1 MKAESSDGRGR
12 ANGAEHGRDVETH
25 RDARSAHAREVGRRL
40 DEPRA
45 VPLSV
50 EPNAPIWT
58 HDVSRPIATRDWR
71 QRERARAAITA
82 LFGRPETRTF
92 AVRYWDGVVD
102 RALTGGSPPPAFTLV
117 IRSPGAL
124 RRAFLTASELHM
136 GEAYVRGDI
145 EIEGNLEA
153 AVELGE
159 AVRARLASPAPLA
172 RAVRALLALPH
183 DRAGEAAHERRPGLS
198 RQGRR
203 HSRRRDRAAVRSHY
217 DVGNEFYSIWLDRDM
232 VYSCAYFVTGAED
245 IDAAQHAKLD
255 LLCRKLRLRPG
266 ERLLDIGCGWGGLI
280 RHAAR
285 NYGVEALGITLSERQ
300 ADVARE
306 RIHAD
311 GLDGRCRVA
320 VCDYR
325 DLDDAVPFDKVVSVG
340 MFEHVGRSRLPG
352 YFRAAARLT
361 KPGGLFLNHGIVRLH
376 ALGTGVVARASRMVW
391 HQGAFIQ
398 RYVFPDGEL
407 VPLADAVQCGEEAG
421 LEARDVE
428 SLREHYALTLRHWVR
443 RLEDA
448 RDAASALVGEQTYR
462 VWRLY
467 MAASAHAFASGR
479 IGLAQVLFA
488 KPDADGRV
496 ALPRT
501 RADLF
506 APGAAALR
514 VVPKGVTARVI
525 PIR

>member
-1 MKAESSDGRGR
+1 
-12 ANGAEHGRDVETH
+12 
-25 RDARSAHAREVGRRL
+25 
-40 DEPRA
+40 
-45 VPLSV
+45 
-50 EPNAPIWT
+50 
-58 HDVSRPIATRDWR
+58 
-71 QRERARAAITA
+71 
-82 LFGRPETRTF
+82 
-92 AVRYWDGVVD
+92 
-102 RALTGGSPPPAFTLV
+102 
-117 IRSPGAL
+117 
-124 RRAFLTASELHM
+124 
-136 GEAYVRGDI
+136 
-145 EIEGNLEA
+145 
-153 AVELGE
+153 
-159 AVRARLASPAPLA
+159 
-172 RAVRALLALPH
+172 
-183 DRAGEAAHERRPGLS
+183 
-198 RQGRR
+198 
-203 HSRRRDRAAVRSHY
+203 
-217 DVGNEFYSIWLDRDM
+217 
-232 VYSCAYFVTGAED
+232 
-245 IDAAQHAKLD
+245 
-255 LLCRKLRLRPG
+255 
-266 ERLLDIGCGWGGLI
+266 
-280 RHAAR
+280 
-285 NYGVEALGITLSERQ
+285 
-300 ADVARE
+300 
-306 RIHAD
+306 
-311 GLDGRCRVA
+311 
-320 VCDYR
+320 
-325 DLDDAVPFDKVVSVG
+325 
-340 MFEHVGRSRLPG
+340 
-352 YFRAAARLT
+352 
-361 KPGGLFLNHGIVRLH
+361 
-376 ALGTGVVARASRMVW
+376 VW